1 MIPNGEGWHYLTVK
15 KLPVLLRRITL
26 KHGAFLLL
34 ELPSFFKKKNLN
46 HIKKCVKIKVFVIS
60 FVFWRQKILEVN
72 KYWKSDKE
80 PFIIYADLECLIE
93 KSDGFKYSPEK
104 SFTTNVS
111 KHIQSSFPMCAT
123 SSFKNIE
130 KKHGKW

>member
-15 KLPVLLRRITL
+15 KLPALLRRITL
-26 KHGAFLLL
+26 KHGAFLLF
-34 ELPSFFKKKNLN
+34 ELSSFLKKNLN
-46 HIKKCVKIKVFVIS
+46 HIKKCVKIKIFVIS
-60 FVFWRQKILEVN
+60 LCLLKTKILEVN
-72 KYWKSDKE
+72 KYWKSDKA

-111 KHIQSSFPMCAT
+111 KHIQSSFSMCT
-123 SSFKNIE
+123 ISSFKNIE
-130 KKHGKW
+130 R